1 MEWILK
7 LPSIGVYLQARSDG
21 VRLTKT
27 IRFRS
32 ELPAWSRRRL
42 WRRFEINIIRTLRAR
57 PAAVVFNIQRST
69 RIKEVLLN
77 SFFGFWNGKI
87 VF

>member
-1 MEWILK
+1 MVEWVLK
-7 LPSIGVYLQARSDG
+7 LTSIGVYLQARSDG
-21 VRLTKT
+21 VRSTKT

-32 ELPAWSRRRL
+32 ELPVWPR
-42 WRRFEINIIRTLRAR
+42 RRFEINIIRTLRAR

-77 SFFGFWNGKI
+77 SFFVGSWNGKI